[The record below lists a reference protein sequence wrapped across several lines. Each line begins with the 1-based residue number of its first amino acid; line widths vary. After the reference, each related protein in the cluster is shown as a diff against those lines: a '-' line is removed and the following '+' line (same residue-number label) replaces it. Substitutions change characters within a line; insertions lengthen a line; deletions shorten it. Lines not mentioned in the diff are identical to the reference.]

1 MCPVLTK
8 RQAKMLF
15 GDQWLDL
22 TKPHVMGVI
31 NVTPDSFSDGG
42 SLFAS
47 QSLCLDAAMVR
58 ARAMVAEGASFL
70 DIGGESTRPGANSV
84 TVQQE
89 LDRVIPVIEAIRASL
104 DVVVSID
111 TSTPEV
117 ITAAA
122 KAGAGLINDV
132 RALGRDGALRA
143 AAATQLPVCLMH
155 MQGDPKTMQDN
166 PVYDSVVGDIGLY
179 FDERI
184 KQCHHV
190 GIPTERILIDPG
202 FGFGKTLVHNLQ
214 LLKHLNSL
222 VKKGFP
228 VLVGMSR
235 KSMIG
240 NVLDR
245 PVDERLHGGLAVSV
259 MAYERGARIVRAH
272 DVAPTVDALRMAHAV
287 MMSD

>member
-1 MCPVLTK
+1 MCRVLTK
-8 RQAKMLF
+8 LQAKMLF

-70 DIGGESTRPGANSV
+70 DIGGESTRPGADPVS
-84 TVQQE
+84 VQQE
-89 LDRVIPVIEAIRASL
+89 LDRVIPVIESIRASL
-104 DVVVSID
+104 GVVVSID

-132 RALGRDGALRA
+132 RALGREGALQA
-143 AAATQLPVCLMH
+143 AAATQVPICLMH

-166 PVYDSVVGDIGLY
+166 PVYDSVAGDIGLY

-184 KQCHHV
+184 KQCNHM
-190 GIPTERILIDPG
+190 GISTERMLIDPG

-222 VKKGFP
+222 VKKGLP

-245 PVDERLHGGLAVSV
+245 PVDERLNGGLAVTV